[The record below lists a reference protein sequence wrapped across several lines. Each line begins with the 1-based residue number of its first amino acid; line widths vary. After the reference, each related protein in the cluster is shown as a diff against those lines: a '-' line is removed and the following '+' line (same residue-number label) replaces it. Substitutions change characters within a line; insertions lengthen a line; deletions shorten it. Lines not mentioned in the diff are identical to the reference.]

1 MADVDLP
8 CTVVYLHLTG
18 SPLTNLSMLALKSV
32 CVLFTFLKTLFSRIL
47 KAAVVKLAP
56 STGNSLPVVT
66 IHNGLAP
73 AMP

>member
-32 CVLFTFLKTLFSRIL
+32 CVFLKTLFSRIL
-47 KAAVVKLAP
+47 KAAVVILAP